1 MKYLR
6 ISLMVVAALAVLGV
20 AGWYFVGWS
29 LNKAFQSAAPEGGG
43 LRKVVDATEATV
55 GGTLARGDV
64 RLQPGKASGEGALA
78 FYEKNPQ
85 ALQRDKKYFETWHS
99 ALAIADA
106 GRKGEQK
113 PGRWESSTAASWIAP
128 SQRTDAWG
136 HAFCVQSDQ
145 QETIVVSPGPQA
157 LSSLDCNN
165 LKVTGKELAQMPQ
178 GRLNPH
184 ASGALILF
192 VKKASDGP
200 SATDSVDL
208 KNGNLHMQVPILAS
222 AKPRP

>member
-1 MKYLR
+1 LSY
-6 ISLMVVAALAVLGV
+6 SYVNE
-20 AGWYFVGWS
+20 S
-29 LNKAFQSAAPEGGG
+29 
-43 LRKVVDATEATV
+43 
-55 GGTLARGDV
+55 RGQV
-64 RLQPGKASGEGALA
+64 
-78 FYEKNPQ
+78 
-85 ALQRDKKYFETWHS
+85 
-99 ALAIADA
+99 
-106 GRKGEQK
+106 
-113 PGRWESSTAASWIAP
+113 RWESSTAASWIAP

-192 VKKASDGP
+192 VKRSDTGP
-200 SATDSVDL
+200 IADSIVDP
-208 KNGNLHMQVPILAS
+208 KNGNLHVQVPALVATRR
-222 AKPRP
+222 KP

>member
-1 MKYLR
+1 MKYIR
-6 ISLMVVAALAVLGV
+6 ISLAVVAALAVIGI

-29 LNKAFQSAAPEGGG
+29 LNRAFQSATQEGGG
-43 LRKVVDATEATV
+43 LSKVVDVAEATV
-55 GGTLARGDV
+55 GSTLARGDV
-64 RLQPGKASGEGALA
+64 PLQPRKASGEGALA
-78 FYEKNPQ
+78 YYEKNPQ
-85 ALQRDKKYFETWHS
+85 TLQRDKKYFETWHS

-113 PGRWESSTAASWIAP
+113 LGRWESSTAASWIAP
-128 SQRTDAWG
+128 SQRNDAWG

-157 LSSLDCNN
+157 LSSLDCNS
-165 LKVTGKELAQMPQ
+165 LKITGEELAQMPQ

-192 VKKASDGP
+192 VKKSADAL
-200 SATDSVDL
+200 SATDTVES
-208 KNGNLHMQVPILAS
+208 P
-222 AKPRP
+222 